1 MTGYRVWYKHELE
14 PDIDRI
20 PNHSDADVKSLT
32 SQQLREETHGLR
44 ITHMRID
51 GDIPPG
57 LESIAPDIQELK
69 VKNLQD
75 EDQLMR

>member
-1 MTGYRVWYKHELE
+1 MTGYRVWYKHDRER
-14 PDIDRI
+14 DIDRI
-20 PNHSDADVKSLT
+20 PNHSDADIQSKTL
-32 SQQLREETHGLR
+32 QQLREATQGLR

-57 LESIAPDIQELK
+57 LESITPDIQELK